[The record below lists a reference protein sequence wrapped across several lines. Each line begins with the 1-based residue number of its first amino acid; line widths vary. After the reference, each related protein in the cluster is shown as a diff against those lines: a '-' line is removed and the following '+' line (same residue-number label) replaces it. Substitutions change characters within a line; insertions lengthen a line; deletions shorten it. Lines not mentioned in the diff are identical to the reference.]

1 MSLFNW
7 KKRKGHYNM
16 LTDNYVPASLPS
28 YGMALETFVV
38 TEYRMNKPEEIAKLY
53 EEGKERL
60 GEIVA
65 TCDHHSVGSECD
77 AYIENATAHNRAL
90 HQSEIAEHEN
100 QITRIQTAFQMRKED
115 LKARI
120 EHLKQQIERLTAEIQ
135 PLEGLRSQFQIHV
148 GRHAFSIAL
157 PITVIAMIVDAF
169 VNMGYLQSILLSN
182 VFMLAITVIG
192 MSVASDLSMWALGT
206 FLSHKE
212 EKFTSKPVFYLICSG
227 LLAMFLLS
235 VVASVMIRYGSMDS
249 TFGTINASGEFVG
262 KESYSLAEY
271 GVTLITAF
279 VTTATGLLSFC
290 FSLDANAYLVSVREQ
305 KKKERERASTE
316 LQPLLNELSLLE
328 GAPDP
333 RERDESK
340 RAAAERQI
348 EALRTGLKLYLRK
361 LMALQIKDP
370 NFTEKMGESGARLCA
385 EEASRPVAPAIS
397 LEKAV

>member
-28 YGMALETFVV
+28 YGMGLETFVV

-53 EEGKERL
+53 EEGKDRL
-60 GEIVA
+60 GEIA
-65 TCDHHSVGSECD
+65 ALCDHHSAGSECD

-90 HQSEIAEHEN
+90 HASEVAEHEN

-120 EHLKQQIERLTAEIQ
+120 QPLEQQIEKLTAEIQ
-135 PLEGLRSQFQIHV
+135 PLEGLRAQFQIHV
-148 GRHAFSIAL
+148 GRHSFSVAF
-157 PITVIAMIVDAF
+157 PITVIAMVVDAF

-182 VFMLAITVIG
+182 AFMLAVTVLG

-212 EKFTSKPVFYLICSG
+212 EKFTSKPVFYLICGS

-249 TFGTINASGEFVG
+249 TFGTVNAAGEFVG

-279 VTTATGLLSFC
+279 VTTATGILSFG
-290 FSLDANAYLVSVREQ
+290 FSLDSKAYLVSVREQ
-305 KKKERERASTE
+305 KKKERARAVAA
-316 LQPLLNELSLLE
+316 LQPLLSELSLLE

-333 RERDESK
+333 RDRDEHK

-370 NFTEKMGESGARLCA
+370 DFTEKMGESGARLCA
-385 EEASRPVAPAIS
+385 EEASRPAAVS
-397 LEKAV
+397 LEKAG

>member
-1 MSLFNW
+1 
-7 KKRKGHYNM
+7 
-16 LTDNYVPASLPS
+16 
-28 YGMALETFVV
+28 
-38 TEYRMNKPEEIAKLY
+38 
-53 EEGKERL
+53 
-60 GEIVA
+60 
-65 TCDHHSVGSECD
+65 
-77 AYIENATAHNRAL
+77 
-90 HQSEIAEHEN
+90 
-100 QITRIQTAFQMRKED
+100 
-115 LKARI
+115 
-120 EHLKQQIERLTAEIQ
+120 
-135 PLEGLRSQFQIHV
+135 
-148 GRHAFSIAL
+148 
-157 PITVIAMIVDAF
+157 
-169 VNMGYLQSILLSN
+169 
-182 VFMLAITVIG
+182 
-192 MSVASDLSMWALGT
+192 
-206 FLSHKE
+206 
-212 EKFTSKPVFYLICSG
+212 
-227 LLAMFLLS
+227 MFLLS

-279 VTTATGLLSFC
+279 VTTATGMLSFC